1 MATVSEI
8 TNTPLSGMNHIDA
21 LLDSGPDWNYLAA
34 SREDL
39 ITTLTYTFSTA
50 SGNEVAQPGEVLS
63 YNGALQA
70 FSASQ
75 QAAARTAFAYIAQV
89 TGIKLVETTA
99 GSEAQIHLANANI
112 TQSNVTGLCSWHSSY
127 SYQGSDLVSYD
138 ADAYVYLDNVEWGAQ
153 NGNLAPG
160 GNGYETLLHE
170 LGHALGLK
178 HPFETTNDN
187 KAVLAGAQ
195 DNTSNT
201 LMSYT
206 DAGGPYTTYR
216 QDDIA
221 ALNWLYG
228 GDGLRGTLG
237 INATG
242 RYITGTNGADTLM
255 GTAANDTFEGDGGND
270 MIYGGSGTD
279 TAVFRGVRNDY
290 TFANLANGD
299 LQVTNKAG
307 STANDGI
314 DILSSIDILRF
325 ADASVS
331 RAEVVDTTA
340 PSVPSLAVT
349 KNVNGYAAGDTPVVT
364 GATEAGASVKIYT
377 STNILVGSATAD
389 ATGLFTAKLSPFN
402 DGMNYQVYATATD
415 GAGNISVASPM
426 VAFNVDAHAPA
437 IPTAALAYNQGSNLA
452 TFSGT
457 GEAGTTIQ
465 LVHTS
470 GLIEIAEAKVGADG
484 KWSVTTSPLP
494 NGSYPV
500 IAVAVD
506 AAENST
512 SSGVT
517 LNFSVSS
524 PNNIDGTAGN
534 DKLAAAAGGNA
545 INGGAGID
553 TVVYAGARSSY
564 TVAKE
569 VWGFGVTD
577 NAGNGGHD
585 ALINVERVQF
595 ADGFVALDIDG
606 SAGEV
611 FRLYQAAFDRP
622 AEAAG
627 LGYWLWGKDQGLSL
641 ADMAHQFMTGQPEF
655 DALYGT
661 NPSNTE
667 FVNHLY
673 ANVLHRAAEGAGYD
687 YWMGVLNS
695 QGATREQVLTFFSE
709 SPENQAQVIG
719 SIQNGITYTPWATA

>member
-1 MATVSEI
+1 MATVSDI
-8 TNTPLSGMNHIDA
+8 TTTPLSGLNHIDA
-21 LLDSGPDWNYLAA
+21 LVDSGPDWNYL
-34 SREDL
+34 
-39 ITTLTYTFSTA
+39 TTAGGAPVYAINYTFSIA
-50 SGNEVAQPGEVLS
+50 SGNEVAQSGDQLPYSG
-63 YNGALQA
+63 GLQA
-70 FSASQ
+70 FSATQ
-75 QAAARTAFAYIAQV
+75 QATVRSALAYITQLTGIQFVETAVGTDAQV
-89 TGIKLVETTA
+89 
-99 GSEAQIHLANANI
+99 HLAYANLL
-112 TQSNVTGLCSWHSSY
+112 QSNVTGLCSWHSSY
-127 SYQGSDLVSYD
+127 SYSGTSLKTYD

-153 NGNLAPG
+153 NNNLAPG
-160 GNGYETLLHE
+160 GKGYETLLHE

-178 HPFETTNDN
+178 HSFETTGDN
-187 KAVLAGAQ
+187 KAVLPSSQ

-206 DAGGPYTTYR
+206 DVGGPYTTYR
-216 QDDIA
+216 QDDVA

-228 GDGLRGTLG
+228 GDGLRGALG
-237 INATG
+237 MNATGG

-255 GTAANDTFEGDGGND
+255 GTAADDTFEGDGGND

-307 STANDGI
+307 STANDGV
-314 DILSSIDILRF
+314 DTLSSIEILRF
-325 ADASVS
+325 ADASVA
-331 RAEVVDTTA
+331 RAAVVDTTA

-349 KNVNGYAAGDTPVVT
+349 KNANGYAAGDTPVVT

-389 ATGLFTAKLSPFN
+389 ATGLFTAFN

-415 GAGNISVASPM
+415 GAGNVSVASPM
-426 VAFNVDAHAPA
+426 IAFNVDAHAPA
-437 IPTAALAYNQGSNLA
+437 IPTASVSYNQGSNLA
-452 TFSGT
+452 TFTGT

-465 LVHTS
+465 LVHT
-470 GLIEIAEAKVGADG
+470 GALIEIAEAKVGADG

-494 NGSYPV
+494 NGGYPV

-524 PNNIDGTAGN
+524 PNNIDGTDGN
-534 DKLAAAAGGNA
+534 DMLAAAVGGNA
-545 INGGAGID
+545 INGGAGVD
-553 TVVYAGARSSY
+553 TAVYAGARANY

-577 NAGNGGHD
+577 KAGNGGHD
-585 ALINVERVQF
+585 ALIDVERVQF
-595 ADGFVALDIDG
+595 ADGFVALDIGG

-611 FRLYQAAFDRP
+611 FRLYQAAFGRP
-622 AEAAG
+622 AESAG

-641 ADMAHQFMTGQPEF
+641 ADMSKQFMTGQPEF

-661 NPSNTE
+661 NPTNNE

-687 YWMGVLNS
+687 YWMGVLDTNS
-695 QGATREQVLTFFSE
+695 ATRAQVLTFFSE

-719 SIQNGITYTPWATA
+719 SIQNGIAYTPWVTA